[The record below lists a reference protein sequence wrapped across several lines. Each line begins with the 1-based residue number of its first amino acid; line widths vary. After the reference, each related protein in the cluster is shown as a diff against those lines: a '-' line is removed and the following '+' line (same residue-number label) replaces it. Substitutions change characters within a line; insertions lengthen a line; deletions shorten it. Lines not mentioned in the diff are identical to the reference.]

1 MAHFFWFTG
10 LSGIGKTTIANLT
23 KVLVEKDGFRVL
35 ILDGDEVRKS
45 TNAHLSFSPSDIKRN
60 NELISKICLKKAADF
75 DAILI
80 PIISPYNSSRIKA
93 RKLLGN
99 DFSLIYVKAKISTL
113 EKRDTKGLYLK
124 QRKGEIKNLI
134 GLSKS
139 NIYEVAKDYDLLL
152 NTESDTSQVSSKKL
166 YKFILTKFN

>member
-1 MAHFFWFTG
+1 MKILFFLIRINRKTA
-10 LSGIGKTTIANLT
+10 LKKKTTKGKVHKNIFFLSNLGS
-23 KVLVEKDGFRVL
+23 KRIYSLYL
-35 ILDGDEVRKS
+35 S
-45 TNAHLSFSPSDIKRN
+45 T
-60 NELISKICLKKAADF
+60 
-75 DAILI
+75 
-80 PIISPYNSSRIKA
+80 

-99 DFSLIYVKAKISTL
+99 NFSLIYVKAKISTL
-113 EKRDTKGLYLK
+113 EKRDTNGLYLK